1 MSIGY
6 FEQEFDSYTAALNY
20 LHGLEMAI
28 EDYGYAIWAG
38 NPERGWTRII
48 NPIIR
53 QRGPKWVL
61 KMDAPQELGNRT
73 EVR

>member
-6 FEQEFDSYTAALNY
+6 FEQEFDTYTSAMNY
-20 LHGLEMAI
+20 LHSLEMEI
-28 EDYGYAIWAG
+28 ENHGYAIWAG
-38 NPERGWTRII
+38 NPERGWMRII

-53 QRGPKWVL
+53 QRGSKWVL
-61 KMDAPQELGNRT
+61 KMDAPQELGSHM